1 MSLKVSFYNGVT
13 GMLAY
18 QEGLNRISNNVSN
31 VSTVGYKS
39 SKSTFTDLLYTKMY
53 VNSEGNLQTG
63 HGVKIAESQVIYRK
77 GPLTQTGSNLDFAM
91 LDDGFFA
98 VEQPDGSIQYTRSG
112 AFNISMMEDVG
123 YLVSTDGDFVLD
135 ADGNRIELTYDADGS
150 GFDLEN
156 LSSKIGIYDVPNP
169 FGLVPSNGSCFKISA
184 SSGEAYSVESGTN
197 EFGTRHYQIVDGALE
212 QSSVDISEEMADV
225 IVTQKA
231 FQLNA
236 RMVQTAD
243 QLEEII
249 NNLR

>member
-1 MSLKVSFYNGVT
+1 MSLKVSFYNGIT

-63 HGVKIAESQVIYRK
+63 HGVRIADSQVIYRK
-77 GPLTQTGSNLDFAM
+77 GPLAQTGSTLDFAM

-98 VEQPDGSIQYTRSG
+98 VEQPDGSIQYTRNG
-112 AFNISMMEDVG
+112 AFNISMQEDVG

-135 ADGNRIELTYDADGS
+135 GEGNRIELTYDADGS

-156 LSSKIGIYDVPNP
+156 VASRIGIYDVPNP
-169 FGLVPSNGSCFKISA
+169 FGLVPSNGSCFKTSA
-184 SSGEAYSVESGTN
+184 SSGEAYAVVSGEN
-197 EFGTRHYQIVDGALE
+197 EFGTRHYQIVNGALE